1 MRTSERKDYTMKI
14 AMTGL
19 LVAAVLLTG
28 CGKDWAK
35 RQAKKATDKGAAV
48 VEGIGA
54 GLAENGNKAGK
65 TLGEGLGAV
74 FSGIGEGV
82 EKSVTA
88 RDVRISDELVTKG
101 VSVTVTKHTAGTAT
115 NQWQHGL
122 SLYVVNKDAVA
133 GTLRIKLFN
142 GSTQEIGRAT
152 APVTLPADDAKYIQ
166 FLLDKEIPVL
176 MAKFIELDL
185 KKE

>member
-1 MRTSERKDYTMKI
+1 MKLTMVGI
-14 AMTGL
+14 
-19 LVAAVLLTG
+19 LVVAVLATG

-35 RQAKKATDKGAAV
+35 NQAKRATNKGAAV
-48 VEGIGA
+48 AEGVGE
-54 GLAENGNKAGK
+54 GLAENGKRAGK
-65 TLGEGLGAV
+65 VLGEGLGAV
-74 FSGIGEGV
+74 FSGLGEGV

-88 RDVRISDELVTKG
+88 RDVRIADELAKKG
-101 VSVTVTKHTAGTAT
+101 VSVTVTKHTAGSAT
-115 NQWQHGL
+115 NQWQHGM

-152 APVTLPADDAKYIQ
+152 APVTLPADDAKYVQ

>member
-1 MRTSERKDYTMKI
+1 MKI
-14 AMTGL
+14 AMTSL
-19 LVAAVLLTG
+19 LVAAVMMSG

-35 RQAKKATDKGAAV
+35 KQARKATNKGAAV
-48 VEGIGA
+48 VEGIGE

-82 EKSVTA
+82 EKSMTA
-88 RDVRISDELVTKG
+88 RDVRISDELEAKG
-101 VSVTVTKHTAGTAT
+101 VSVTITMHTAGTAT

-133 GTLRIKLFN
+133 GTLRVKLFN

-152 APVTLPADDAKYIQ
+152 SPVTLPSDDAKYVQ

-176 MAKFIELDL
+176 MTKFIELDL